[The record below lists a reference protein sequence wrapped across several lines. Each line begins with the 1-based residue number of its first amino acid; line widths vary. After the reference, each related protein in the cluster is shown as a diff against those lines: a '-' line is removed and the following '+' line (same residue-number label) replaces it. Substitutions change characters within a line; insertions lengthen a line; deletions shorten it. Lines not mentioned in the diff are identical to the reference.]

1 MKSVKTH
8 TNFFGSARGNIRGCT
23 DARRNEIEEIY
34 CAAQRTTAARV
45 HLDAGCTLESI
56 NFSAVSRFRLMRVD
70 LAPKVRERW
79 RWYTA
84 GPVSDHRREKLQGF
98 SMDGLEIR
106 RKRAIYRALHR
117 GTKEL
122 DLILGRYAKEHVPG
136 MDEARLTL
144 FEHLLSLPDAD
155 IDQWI
160 RGHEAP
166 GDVAVAIAE
175 VRGFYGLAK

>member
-1 MKSVKTH
+1 M
-8 TNFFGSARGNIRGCT
+8 
-23 DARRNEIEEIY
+23 DA
-34 CAAQRTTAARV
+34 
-45 HLDAGCTLESI
+45 
-56 NFSAVSRFRLMRVD
+56 
-70 LAPKVRERW
+70 
-79 RWYTA
+79 
-84 GPVSDHRREKLQGF
+84 
-98 SMDGLEIR
+98 LEIR

-160 RGHEAP
+160 RGHETP
-166 GDVAVAIAE
+166 DDVAVAIAE
-175 VRGFYGLAK
+175 VRDFYGLGK